1 MYSNKNLIK
10 NTQIFGSGFFPDFPD
25 PVFSRKKRVRVLAGG
40 QFIVHLI
47 ANTYILSFIY
57 KLELGHDGADAKNR
71 ENHIYVVV
79 QYLLNNL

>member
-1 MYSNKNLIK
+1 M
-10 NTQIFGSGFFPDFPD
+10 GEVG
-25 PVFSRKKRVRVLAGG
+25 GG
-40 QFIVHLI
+40 QILAHLLGNI
-47 ANTYILSFIY
+47 KILSFMY